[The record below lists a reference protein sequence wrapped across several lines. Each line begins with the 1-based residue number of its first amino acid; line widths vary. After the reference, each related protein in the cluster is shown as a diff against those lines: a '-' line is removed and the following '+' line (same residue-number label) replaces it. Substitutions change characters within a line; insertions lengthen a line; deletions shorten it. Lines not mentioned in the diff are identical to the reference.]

1 MAGKT
6 KKSKDRKA
14 SSEKGTKKAAKK
26 MAKGAKGSKIEYFNK
41 FPFFCIATFN
51 APRSAQNCSP
61 VDMRGFMQDDV
72 QQ

>member
-1 MAGKT
+1 MT
-6 KKSKDRKA
+6 KERKC
-14 SSEKGTKKAAKK
+14 STYRSGDPVQIIGTT
-26 MAKGAKGSKIEYFNK
+26 SYFNK

-72 QQ
+72 QH